1 MNKYIPLVPGKKYVF
16 IDALYVDDFKNI
28 DPSIL
33 LNTNLVELRKIVF
46 PYTGDPYSLIESDI
60 SKFDLSR
67 IKYFP
72 DPEAEGDELNQFCS
86 DTGVIL
92 IVEDEVFLSVIQDF
106 DSNVSDAL
114 EDHIEKPTTSNKW
127 TELTDKYRDKLFY
140 FSTVEI
146 DEDYA
151 GGGNFQID

>member
-1 MNKYIPLVPGKKYVF
+1 MSKNIPLIPGKKYVF
-16 IDALYVDDFKNI
+16 IDALYVDDFKSI

-33 LNTNLVELRKIVF
+33 SSTSLAELRKIVF
-46 PYTGDPYSLIESDI
+46 PYTGDPYSLIESNTNE
-60 SKFDLSR
+60 FDLSR

-72 DPEAEGDELNQFCS
+72 DPEAEGHELNQFCS

-92 IVEDEVFLSVIQDF
+92 VVEEGVFLSVVQDF
-106 DSNVSDAL
+106 DSDVSEAL
-114 EDHIEKPTTSNKW
+114 EDHIEKPTISNKW
-127 TELTDKYRDKLFY
+127 TNLTDKYKDKLFY